1 MKNFFLFLAM
11 MAVTMTVQAQ
21 HEEGNITIQPRIGV
35 TLSTISGDD
44 LLSDDAKMKVNLT
57 YGFEVEYYFTDK
69 LSIAGGLLFTNQ
81 GYKYDY
87 YEGVE
92 PGVNFTKKTASFD
105 NYYATV
111 PITFNY
117 YLVEGLA
124 IKAGVQPS
132 FRVKTKLK
140 ADDRKMD
147 LDEALNFIFGDQEVT
162 LNKFDLSI
170 PVGFSYE
177 YNKIVFDARY
187 NFGLIKLFKGIDNS
201 SRNRVISLTLGY
213 KL

>member
-1 MKNFFLFLAM
+1 MKKLFLFLAM
-11 MAVTMTVQAQ
+11 MVVTMTVQAQ

>member
-1 MKNFFLFLAM
+1 MKKFFLFLAM

>member
-1 MKNFFLFLAM
+1 MKKLFLFLAM
-11 MAVTMTVQAQ
+11 MVVTMTVQAQ

-35 TLSTISGDD
+35 TLSTISGND

-57 YGFEVEYYFTDK
+57 YGFEAEYYFTDK

-81 GYKYDY
+81 GYKFDY

-140 ADDRKMD
+140 VDDRKMD

>member
-187 NFGLIKLFKGIDNS
+187 NFGLIKLFKDIDNS

>member
-1 MKNFFLFLAM
+1 MKKFFLFLAM

-140 ADDRKMD
+140 ADNRKMD

>member
-1 MKNFFLFLAM
+1 MKKLFLFLAM

-21 HEEGNITIQPRIGV
+21 HEEGDITIQPRIGV

-92 PGVNFTKKTASFD
+92 PSAYLTKKTANFD
-105 NYYATV
+105 NYFATV

-177 YNKIVFDARY
+177 YKKVVFDARY